1 MNFTV
6 LLIDHNASLSR
17 NVATMLS
24 GIILEVR
31 VYDES
36 IISSWTNRVWK
47 GIYHQRIR
55 LLKTKQ
61 PSQSS
66 IAPVGDTVQLSFK
79 FLFCLKYSRLT
90 DVVGWCPIYCLRCLP
105 WTRLSIRTSKNKR
118 TESGVNHQPFLDQ
131 LILRKVR
138 NLGNINKH

>member
-36 IISSWTNRVWK
+36 IISS
-47 GIYHQRIR
+47 
-55 LLKTKQ
+55 
-61 PSQSS
+61 
-66 IAPVGDTVQLSFK
+66 
-79 FLFCLKYSRLT
+79 
-90 DVVGWCPIYCLRCLP
+90 
-105 WTRLSIRTSKNKR
+105 
-118 TESGVNHQPFLDQ
+118 
-131 LILRKVR
+131 
-138 NLGNINKH
+138 